1 MNKYFFWS
9 LLLVVFVIAFRRGRL
24 DERTAAVVCLA
35 ASVVSFAIGRLLDAS
50 FDSVEHGLLLVD
62 LVVLALF
69 VAIALR
75 SERYWPLWVAG
86 LQLSTL
92 LAHGFKAFDFALIPE
107 VYAAAERFWSYPI
120 LLIILVAAWRSHRR
134 YEEIERFEDLRP
146 AG

>member
-50 FDSVEHGLLLVD
+50 FDSVEQGLLLVD

-92 LAHGFKAFDFALIPE
+92 LAHGFKAFDFALIHE